1 MFAELLTS
9 LFAID
14 PMTADLIWT
23 VTVSGLVMT
32 AGGITLS
39 MLPWTDR
46 EIARVDQT
54 FRALATLPSSDSRV
68 AARRG

>member
-23 VTVSGLVMT
+23 TLQMWTFKRRT
-32 AGGITLS
+32 ATQG
-39 MLPWTDR
+39 
-46 EIARVDQT
+46 V
-54 FRALATLPSSDSRV
+54 RATM
-68 AARRG
+68 

>member
-54 FRALATLPSSDSRV
+54 FRTLATLPTSDTRV